1 MNFPIRGW
9 FTPFTVAI
17 TLLGLVALS
26 GCSKLLP
33 SRKGTAHSAEMII
46 DTRRVASESLSNR
59 FIPGVFPAVTKI
71 PVITVQ
77 PIPAGAKFL
86 SATHEVV
93 LKNGDEL
100 ALLET
105 VIENNQVYLKFSA
118 AKPESFTQ
126 CHVLVRVKYEYR

>member
-1 MNFPIRGW
+1 MISPIRSW
-9 FTPFTVAI
+9 LLNFTFLAA
-17 TLLGLVALS
+17 LLGLVAFS

-33 SRKGTAHSAEMII
+33 ARKGTAHSSEIII
-46 DTRRVASESLSNR
+46 DTRRIASESLAGR
-59 FIPGVFPAVTKI
+59 FVPGVFPAFTKLPIIMVQSI
-71 PVITVQ
+71 PL
-77 PIPAGAKFL
+77 GAKFT

-100 ALLET
+100 AQLET
-105 VIENNQVYLKFSA
+105 VIENNQVYLKFAA